1 MTPLPLEPV
10 ARNGG
15 LGWRE
20 KRDAFGGRHQL
31 LSACFSLLPSGR
43 CPSPMHAV
51 SWVIHQI
58 GHCHQWSRDQWEHE
72 SNGINENSLKGI
84 DTGVGKEGLSPSE
97 FLYLGKYQGLGA
109 PSLVPHAGSCLRKK
123 ASSEEKTREGIPV
136 ATLDFLDLAIPE
148 AGASLE
154 FLYTQASH

>member
-1 MTPLPLEPV
+1 
-10 ARNGG
+10 
-15 LGWRE
+15 
-20 KRDAFGGRHQL
+20 
-31 LSACFSLLPSGR
+31 
-43 CPSPMHAV
+43 MHAV

-72 SNGINENSLKGI
+72 SSGINENSLKGI

-109 PSLVPHAGSCLRKK
+109 IFGATRRILSEKK
-123 ASSEEKTREGIPV
+123 ASSEEKTREGTPM

>member
-1 MTPLPLEPV
+1 MTLLPLEPV

-84 DTGVGKEGLSPSE
+84 DMGVGKEGLSPSE

-109 PSLVPHAGSCLRKK
+109 IFGATRRILSEKKSQLRREDQRGNPSGNTGLPGS
-123 ASSEEKTREGIPV
+123 
-136 ATLDFLDLAIPE
+136 
-148 AGASLE
+148 
-154 FLYTQASH
+154 SHT